1 MFSILL
7 IIFFTSVLPWCVEFK
22 INKNDYLSLSLL
34 ARCSFDEQG
43 AKNAIIDVL
52 EEFVFG
58 DNPETV
64 LAKIRSEENAS
75 TVCGRVF
82 KMNEP
87 FYSCRECGMDPTCV
101 LCVNCFKQS
110 AHRHHKYKM
119 GTSAGGG
126 CCDCGDNEAWKQDH
140 YCDEHKVSEQ
150 LQKIRVQTKN
160 KPICLISTKNK
171 KIQLA
176 LIFRFLF
183 SSFFLFKN
191 ISREV
196 KRCYRV
202 MS

>member
-1 MFSILL
+1 M
-7 IIFFTSVLPWCVEFK
+7 
-22 INKNDYLSLSLL
+22 
-34 ARCSFDEQG
+34 
-43 AKNAIIDVL
+43 L

-64 LAKIRSEENAS
+64 LAKIRTEENAS

-140 YCDEHKVSEQ
+140 YCDEHKVSTSA
-150 LQKIRVQTKN
+150 LKIRT
-160 KPICLISTKNK
+160 NK
-171 KIQLA
+171 K
-176 LIFRFLF
+176 
-183 SSFFLFKN
+183 
-191 ISREV
+191 
-196 KRCYRV
+196 
-202 MS
+202 

>member
-1 MFSILL
+1 MNQTIFLWNIFL
-7 IIFFTSVLPWCVEFK
+7 IIVLIIKFKEFK
-22 INKNDYLSLSLL
+22 WFSLYFCIRFIS

-52 EEFVFG
+52 EEFTFG

-64 LAKIRSEENAS
+64 LAKIRGEENAS

-119 GTSAGGG
+119 GTSGGGG

-140 YCDEHKVSEQ
+140 YCDEHKVRSGTN
-150 LQKIRVQTKN
+150 LTSLR
-160 KPICLISTKNK
+160 
-171 KIQLA
+171 
-176 LIFRFLF
+176 RFL
-183 SSFFLFKN
+183 SVLFFLEILHVFFIFSKKN
-191 ISREV
+191 TQN
-196 KRCYRV
+196 
-202 MS
+202 

>member
-1 MFSILL
+1 MRTFRLVHFDITSAGIDVLIQTTILFM
-7 IIFFTSVLPWCVEFK
+7 IINTDGCLF
-22 INKNDYLSLSLL
+22 IL

-52 EEFVFG
+52 EEFTFG

-64 LAKIRSEENAS
+64 LAKIRGEENAS
-75 TVCGRVF
+75 NVCGRVF

-119 GTSAGGG
+119 GTSGGGG

-140 YCDEHKVSEQ
+140 YCDEHKVSSISF
-150 LQKIRVQTKN
+150 LSQK
-160 KPICLISTKNK
+160 S
-171 KIQLA
+171 
-176 LIFRFLF
+176 
-183 SSFFLFKN
+183 
-191 ISREV
+191 
-196 KRCYRV
+196 
-202 MS
+202 

>member
-1 MFSILL
+1 MMNDLIVCWFKSHTHKTHERPLYCCFLL
-7 IIFFTSVLPWCVEFK
+7 IMSRQMSFSFRFRMA
-22 INKNDYLSLSLL
+22 SLL
-34 ARCSFDEQG
+34 FSARCSFDEQG

-64 LAKIRSEENAS
+64 LAKIRGEENAS

-140 YCDEHKVSEQ
+140 YCDEHKVS
-150 LQKIRVQTKN
+150 
-160 KPICLISTKNK
+160 LITGK
-171 KIQLA
+171 K
-176 LIFRFLF
+176 
-183 SSFFLFKN
+183 K
-191 ISREV
+191 
-196 KRCYRV
+196 
-202 MS
+202 

>member
-1 MFSILL
+1 MLLLVCRLLLFSSHSRLFL
-7 IIFFTSVLPWCVEFK
+7 SSFHFT
-22 INKNDYLSLSLL
+22 

-52 EEFVFG
+52 EEFIFG

-64 LAKIRSEENAS
+64 LAKIRGEENSS

-140 YCDEHKVSEQ
+140 YCDEHKV
-150 LQKIRVQTKN
+150 R
-160 KPICLISTKNK
+160 PC
-171 KIQLA
+171 A
-176 LIFRFLF
+176 LCAVFIVSFL
-183 SSFFLFKN
+183 SKQMPNFLTLN
-191 ISREV
+191 
-196 KRCYRV
+196 
-202 MS
+202 

>member
-1 MFSILL
+1 M
-7 IIFFTSVLPWCVEFK
+7 IINTDRCLFIS
-22 INKNDYLSLSLL
+22 

-52 EEFVFG
+52 EEFTFG

-64 LAKIRSEENAS
+64 LAKIRGEENSS

-119 GTSAGGG
+119 GTSGGGG

-140 YCDEHKVSEQ
+140 FCDEHKVS
-150 LQKIRVQTKN
+150 
-160 KPICLISTKNK
+160 STKK
-171 KIQLA
+171 FVIEA
-176 LIFRFLF
+176 FL
-183 SSFFLFKN
+183 
-191 ISREV
+191 SRN
-196 KRCYRV
+196 
-202 MS
+202 S

>member
-1 MFSILL
+1 MISLHLMQIALSWLNEWVAF
-7 IIFFTSVLPWCVEFK
+7 IIYTEFFPSHFFFFFIC
-22 INKNDYLSLSLL
+22 SA

-52 EEFVFG
+52 EEFIFG

-64 LAKIRSEENAS
+64 LAKIRGEENAS

-101 LCVNCFKQS
+101 LCVNCFKSSQ
-110 AHRHHKYKM
+110 HRYHKYKM

-140 YCDEHKVSEQ
+140 YCDEHKVRPCHFFFVAFI
-150 LQKIRVQTKN
+150 L
-160 KPICLISTKNK
+160 ST
-171 KIQLA
+171 QMV
-176 LIFRFLF
+176 FF
-183 SSFFLFKN
+183 STLN
-191 ISREV
+191 
-196 KRCYRV
+196 
-202 MS
+202 